1 MKKTGANTMPQSTE
15 SNPFSALSGAMADA
29 VVKAGRS
36 TVMVN
41 ARRRLPASGIAF
53 ASDFVLTAS
62 HVVEQEES
70 IPIIIPDDSERTATL
85 VGRDT
90 GSDLAL
96 LRLNQGGLQVAELAA
111 GEARVGEL
119 VLAIGRPDRQGIQAS
134 MGVVGS
140 IGGPVRDRRGGLLE
154 RYITTDTIPY
164 PGFSGGPLINT
175 AGQVLGI
182 NTSGLLR
189 GTSLTLPHGLAWG
202 IGEILARH
210 GQVRRGY
217 LGIRSQPVEL
227 QDAQLRALDREQSN
241 GLLLVGIEKDSPA
254 SHAGLLVGDIL
265 VGFSGQAVSDPDEL
279 IARLVSAEVG
289 EQTTIQII
297 RGVELLLLSVII
309 GERK

>member
-1 MKKTGANTMPQSTE
+1 MPQSTE
-15 SNPFSALSGAMADA
+15 SNPFSALSGVMANA
-29 VVKAGRS
+29 VARGGRS

-53 ASDFVLTAS
+53 APDLVLTAS
-62 HVVEQEES
+62 HVVELEDHIQ
-70 IPIIIPDDSERTATL
+70 IILPDGTEKVATL

-96 LRLNQGGLQVAELAA
+96 LRLNQGGLMVAEPAA

-119 VLAIGRPDRQGIQAS
+119 VLAIGRPNREGIQAS
-134 MGVVGS
+134 MGVIGS

-154 RYITTDTIPY
+154 RYMTTDTIPY

-189 GTSLTLPHGLAWG
+189 GTSLTLPHELAWG
-202 IGEILARH
+202 IGEIIARH

-227 QDAQLRALDREQSN
+227 QTAQLSALNREQSS
-241 GLLLVGIEKDSPA
+241 GLLVVGIEKDSPA
-254 SHAGLLVGDIL
+254 SLAGLLVGDIL
-265 VGFSGQAVSDPDEL
+265 IGYSGQAVSDPDDL
-279 IARLVSAEVG
+279 IAQLVKATVG
-289 EQTTIQII
+289 EQSTIEIL